1 MMPRRTALVSRTL
14 TSYSHTQPGLA
25 ALHKVHPDVE
35 VHVAA
40 VDETLDEVRSD
51 APTTREA

>member
-1 MMPRRTALVSRTL
+1 MPRRTALVSRTL